1 MKYSIIFLL
10 VVGAI
15 TAQAQ
20 SIVGTWQLTEE
31 KTCFKSQFEES
42 DTEKELTSAMGASQN
57 AIAKLISFDKKGS
70 GEEGIFS
77 LGKKKG
83 TSVNPFKYKINKD
96 ELQLIDKKSGIIT
109 RRFIIDELSDNTLRF
124 HNAMKDCE
132 TKSFTKVK

>member
-10 VVGAI
+10 VCSGL

-31 KTCFKSQFEES
+31 KTCFKSQFEET
-42 DTEKELTSAMGASQN
+42 DTEKELTSAMGASRN
-57 AIAKLISFDKKGS
+57 AIAKLISFDKKGA

-77 LGKKKG
+77 TGKKKG
-83 TSVNPFKYKINKD
+83 ASMNPFKYKISGQ
-96 ELQLIDKKSGIIT
+96 ELQFVDKKSGIIT
-109 RRFIIDELSDNTLRF
+109 SRFVIDELSDTTLRF